1 VTSVGI
7 RFADPLAGAQWL
19 YALPRVCYAGRSS
32 ALGISRYA
40 HRRPLPSPYIRI
52 RASGRLGAGDYD
64 RFEPKF
70 AAELKRR
77 QVPISGVL
85 DCPPDTLRAPLL
97 LLDIGASARRPR
109 M

>member
-1 VTSVGI
+1 MLKV
-7 RFADPLAGAQWL
+7 
-19 YALPRVCYAGRSS
+19 
-32 ALGISRYA
+32 
-40 HRRPLPSPYIRI
+40 LPSSTIRT
-52 RASGRLGAGDYD
+52 RATRRLGAEDYD
-64 RFEPKF
+64 SFEPEF

-77 QVPISGVL
+77 KVPISGVL